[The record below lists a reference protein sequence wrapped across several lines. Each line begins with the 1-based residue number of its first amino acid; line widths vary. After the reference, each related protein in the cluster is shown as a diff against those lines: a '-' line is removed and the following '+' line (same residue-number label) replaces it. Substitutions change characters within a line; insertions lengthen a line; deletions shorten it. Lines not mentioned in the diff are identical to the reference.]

1 MNNSNNSNNS
11 NKKTNN
17 NNIDLLKLFM
27 PLMSKTLHLLGQDLD
42 IETIKNKIYQLVEQ
56 TQIQLKLTIF
66 DNYKIQIQNSSNSNS
81 NSNDISNNKNIQLI
95 KNAQFAVY
103 AWIDEKILTS
113 DLADALQWSNCSLQN
128 TYFNTSEAGYLFYK
142 NLDDILTN
150 FFDLSNTN
158 ITDLITKGSDY
169 DYDYNYNYNYH
180 YHLMINEKLA
190 KFATQLSTL
199 DNLYSDSA
207 DDYYHTLFN
216 TIKIYSLCILYGFIG
231 IYHNDENTLK
241 SLRNNAYYILHNNS
255 EVNKS
260 DFDYLIQHQEQN
272 IKNYAA
278 DFKEN
283 IIQKKHIELFLYI
296 IIPLIFCVIFTI
308 FSADLLLQSPFDI

>member
-1 MNNSNNSNNS
+1 
-11 NKKTNN
+11 
-17 NNIDLLKLFM
+17 
-27 PLMSKTLHLLGQDLD
+27 
-42 IETIKNKIYQLVEQ
+42 
-56 TQIQLKLTIF
+56 
-66 DNYKIQIQNSSNSNS
+66 
-81 NSNDISNNKNIQLI
+81 
-95 KNAQFAVY
+95 
-103 AWIDEKILTS
+103 
-113 DLADALQWSNCSLQN
+113 
-128 TYFNTSEAGYLFYK
+128 
-142 NLDDILTN
+142 
-150 FFDLSNTN
+150 
-158 ITDLITKGSDY
+158 
-169 DYDYNYNYNYH
+169 
-180 YHLMINEKLA
+180 MINEKLA